1 MDDKQ
6 ALEAVVEAYRKG
18 SFTNDAE
25 LLATAFHD
33 DAWVSGVIGPEHM
46 SIPAPEFVKVATSE
60 PVSAQE
66 KGCNFVVKIDEI
78 DVDGPVAHV
87 KFHEYDNNGTD
98 YITHF
103 LCTNRDGKWA
113 IQAKLFLVV

>member
-1 MDDKQ
+1 MEDRQ
-6 ALEAVVEAYRKG
+6 AVEAVVEAYHQG
-18 SFTNDAE
+18 SFVNDAE

-33 DAWVSGVIGPEHM
+33 DAWVSGVIGEEHM
-46 SIPAPEFVKVATSE
+46 SIPASEFVKVATGE
-60 PVSAQE
+60 PVSAKE
-66 KGCNFVVKIDEI
+66 KGCDFRIDIDEI
-78 DVDGPVAHV
+78 DIDGPVAHV

-103 LCTNRDGKWA
+103 LCTKRGEKWA

>member
-1 MDDKQ
+1 MEDKQ
-6 ALEAVVEAYRKG
+6 AIQNIVVTYRLG
-18 SFTNDAE
+18 SFTNNAE
-25 LLATAFHD
+25 LLVTAFHE
-33 DAWVSGVIGPEHM
+33 DAWVSGVIGEEHM

-60 PVSAQE
+60 PLSAEE
-66 KGCNFVVKIDEI
+66 KGCNFVVDIDSI
-78 DVDGPVAHV
+78 DIDGPIAHV

-103 LCTNRDGKWA
+103 LCTKRDGKWA

>member
-1 MDDKQ
+1 M
-6 ALEAVVEAYRKG
+6 
-18 SFTNDAE
+18 
-25 LLATAFHD
+25 
-33 DAWVSGVIGPEHM
+33 
-46 SIPAPEFVKVATSE
+46 
-60 PVSAQE
+60 
-66 KGCNFVVKIDEI
+66 KIDEI

>member
-6 ALEAVVEAYRKG
+6 AIEAVVEAYHQG

-25 LLATAFHD
+25 LLASAFHPE
-33 DAWVSGVIGPEHM
+33 ATVSGVIGSEQIC
-46 SIPAPEFVKVATSE
+46 IPVADFVAAATGE
-60 PVSAQE
+60 PVSAKE
-66 KGCNFVVKIDEI
+66 KGCDFRIDIDSI
-78 DVDGPVAHV
+78 DVDDPVAHV

-103 LCTNRDGKWA
+103 LCTKRDGKWA
-113 IQAKLFLVV
+113 IIAKLFLVV